1 MKRLT
6 AAILAL
12 VITLSLCACGATGNT
27 GAASAG
33 NKPKKIEKPV
43 ADTLDGI
50 LEAIEDDYKTTVQA
64 FRDSLDTINAVI
76 GGDYKNYVKNRQM
89 IDDWYTQVETE
100 TAQLFQRTEE
110 NCKQYFILMSTQ
122 TEHTY
127 KAMNRAADKVYDS
140 VYDDVRDDFYDD
152 VYDDLMD
159 DLYDE
164 YYDGVLED
172 AYDLVPYKEYSEQ
185 RSYFYQAWSGAH
197 SEIYRLLSE
206 HGSRIYGMCS
216 AIGTAIYKDDYDF
229 AAVLKRYD
237 AETTEKA
244 QEDSQSNT
252 VQAADPAKEPDVQE
266 TPAADDA
273 AIRPEFKK
281 AMDSY
286 ETFFGEFVEFMQLLS
301 DDPSNL
307 TLMAKYADYMSQ
319 YTETMEALENID
331 ESELTASE
339 LSYYIGVMSRIQQMA
354 LAVAG

>member
-244 QEDSQSNT
+244 REDSQSDT

-266 TPAADDA
+266 TPVADDA

-286 ETFFGEFVEFMQLLS
+286 EAFFGEFVEFMQLLS

-319 YTETMEALENID
+319 YTETMEALETID

-339 LSYYIGVMSRIQQMA
+339 LSYYIGVMSRIQQMV

>member
-1 MKRLT
+1 
-6 AAILAL
+6 
-12 VITLSLCACGATGNT
+12 
-27 GAASAG
+27 
-33 NKPKKIEKPV
+33 
-43 ADTLDGI
+43 
-50 LEAIEDDYKTTVQA
+50 
-64 FRDSLDTINAVI
+64 
-76 GGDYKNYVKNRQM
+76 
-89 IDDWYTQVETE
+89 
-100 TAQLFQRTEE
+100 
-110 NCKQYFILMSTQ
+110 
-122 TEHTY
+122 
-127 KAMNRAADKVYDS
+127 
-140 VYDDVRDDFYDD
+140 
-152 VYDDLMD
+152 
-159 DLYDE
+159 
-164 YYDGVLED
+164 
-172 AYDLVPYKEYSEQ
+172 
-185 RSYFYQAWSGAH
+185 
-197 SEIYRLLSE
+197 
-206 HGSRIYGMCS
+206 MCS

-339 LSYYIGVMSRIQQMA
+339 LSYYIGVMSRIQQMV